1 MGLPRV
7 VPERSDAARADGLA
21 GRGRRSKIVQQ
32 FFERNVGLLQNGLQ
46 RLRLDDAVHRH
57 TGMKRAFW
65 VMAMR
70 IGLSDEPKPSRFK
83 ADIPTQRDP
92 NEDVSKL
99 KPNPLTLVVSI
110 SPDLQI
116 KLNQDA
122 MGSVNDPS
130 ELSAKL
136 QQTFQQRKEQHA
148 YKVGMEAATNIPED
162 QRIEKTVFVKAPRAL
177 HYGDVVK
184 VIDAIKGAGANP
196 VGLQVDDL
204 P

>member
-1 MGLPRV
+1 MGMGSGGGRAVPFINVTPLIDVLLV
-7 VPERSDAARADGLA
+7 VMIIFMVITPL
-21 GRGRRSKIVQQ
+21 
-32 FFERNVGLLQNGLQ
+32 
-46 RLRLDDAVHRH
+46 
-57 TGMKRAFW
+57 
-65 VMAMR
+65 
-70 IGLSDEPKPSRFK
+70 KPSRFK

-110 SPDLQI
+110 STDLQL
-116 KLNQDA
+116 KLNQDS
-122 MGSVNDPS
+122 MGSVNDTNM
-130 ELSAKL
+130 LATKL
-136 QQTFQQRKEQHA
+136 QQTFQQRREQHA
-148 YKVGMEAATNIPED
+148 YKVGMETATNIPED

-177 HYGDVVK
+177 PYGNVVK

>member
-1 MGLPRV
+1 MGMSAGGGNRA
-7 VPERSDAARADGLA
+7 VPF
-21 GRGRRSKIVQQ
+21 I
-32 FFERNVGLLQNGLQ
+32 NVTPLIDVLLVL
-46 RLRLDDAVHRH
+46 LIIFMVI
-57 TGMKRAFW
+57 TP
-65 VMAMR
+65 
-70 IGLSDEPKPSRFK
+70 IKPSRFK

-110 SPDLQI
+110 TPDLQI
-116 KLNQDA
+116 KLNQDP
-122 MGSVNDPS
+122 MGSVNDTS
-130 ELSAKL
+130 ALAAKL
-136 QQTFQQRKEQHA
+136 QQTFQQRREQHA
-148 YKVGMEAATNIPED
+148 YKVGMETATNISED

-184 VIDAIKGAGANP
+184 VIDAIKGAGASP